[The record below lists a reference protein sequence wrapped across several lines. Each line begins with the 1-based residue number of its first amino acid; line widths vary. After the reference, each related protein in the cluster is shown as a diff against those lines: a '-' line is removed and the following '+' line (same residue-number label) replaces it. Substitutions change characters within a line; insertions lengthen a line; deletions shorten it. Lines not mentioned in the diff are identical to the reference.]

1 MIDRPCSCVGV
12 HEKGNEMRVLYVS
25 SNIKQILDYEPSEM
39 IGKPTLSFIASD
51 LVPAYAGDFGERT
64 PENVSVGYTRV
75 RHRDGTSLAI
85 RIISFACSDIQFN
98 VGSFDPNGSFELL
111 LETTRVQRFQY
122 MAKDS
127 GRSETLAR
135 IQQALGDDV
144 ASALIT
150 RPAPPSYRLSPVV
163 TQACLIL
170 NNLGPNTDNSPLGPK
185 ILFATNSISLIV
197 NADACDLHGLEFLSL
212 VVTADIAKAGEFL
225 QQVASKPDVTFV
237 VLNMRYNPLGPD
249 TEQNETVP
257 VEIMG
262 IGSECGGILLCQP
275 ANWPRSQRRD
285 RQGTQRAAVHIIND
299 NEDDNANYLSLEELI
314 SSDIDTSDYGDAW
327 RAVALDD

>member
-1 MIDRPCSCVGV
+1 MIDRPCSWVGV
-12 HEKGNEMRVLYVS
+12 HEKGNEMRILYVS

-64 PENVSVGYTRV
+64 LENVSVGYTRV
-75 RHRDGTSLAI
+75 KHRDGTSLAI

-111 LETTRVQRFQY
+111 LETARVQRFQY
-122 MAKDS
+122 MAKDN

-135 IQQALGDDV
+135 I
-144 ASALIT
+144 
-150 RPAPPSYRLSPVV
+150 PAGTGR
-163 TQACLIL
+163 QC
-170 NNLGPNTDNSPLGPK
+170 K
-185 ILFATNSISLIV
+185 IEFATNSMSLIV
-197 NADACDLHGLEFLSL
+197 NADACDLHGLEFLLL

-237 VLNMRYNPLGPD
+237 VLNMRCNPLGPD

-275 ANWPRSQRRD
+275 ANWPR
-285 RQGTQRAAVHIIND
+285 TQRGAVHIING
-299 NEDDNANYLSLEELI
+299 NENDSANYLSLEELI

-327 RAVALDD
+327 RASQITKATNLVP